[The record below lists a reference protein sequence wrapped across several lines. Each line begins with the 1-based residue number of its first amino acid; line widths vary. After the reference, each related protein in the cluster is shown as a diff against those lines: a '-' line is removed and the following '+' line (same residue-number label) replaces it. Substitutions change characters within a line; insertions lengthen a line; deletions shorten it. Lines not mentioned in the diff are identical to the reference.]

1 MAHEKIDKS
10 RLQKYVESA
19 AKKDGSGIDLARNI
33 NERYDTGN
41 SDKYVAD
48 LIGQARGTASTRKDL
63 RDEKKPKQK
72 AQPAEETPRRRY
84 VNIDEIIGAYV
95 KDNPNE
101 SAKPLARAMLREHP
115 EIDYH
120 VEHLGYLIREYKK
133 RNKIET
139 VINVR
144 PIGDDKYHVLDG
156 TYKWKAKH
164 GPISLPVELAD
175 QMFYEYSRHG
185 LDLSQSQMRQK
196 HDLKIWEWHGIKNT
210 LFLYKDS
217 NIISPYTEDN
227 TPKEDLQKLID
238 GRMDLKMKDKQR
250 LIETSY
256 NKETIKRYKKVIE
269 KDAIATFALENMIDE
284 LVDVTAEW
292 KTKTATVRRTQDFK
306 TERRWLVVTIADLHI
321 GARVEGLRLTPEYNS
336 DQARHL
342 LDVMARRINEMRPT
356 DVSLLFLGDLIES
369 FTGMNHP
376 NSWQSV
382 EYGMIGARVIKEALA
397 LIEEFIAK
405 VDNVREILGVAGNH
419 DRVTASNKE
428 DRRGQVAEII
438 FYMLQRL
445 YGAEITVEYADLILS
460 RQIDGIQYIMTH
472 QDKRVIREGKQAVI
486 DHGDSKLFNVII
498 GAHVH
503 NRKVLEDERTY
514 RWVVAPAVF
523 TGNRHSEEN
532 AWYARP
538 GFLTFENDGNGRP
551 LMTDHTLA

>member
-1 MAHEKIDKS
+1 MPNKIDKTK
-10 RLQKYVESA
+10 LQKYVDA
-19 AKKDGSGIDLARNI
+19 AAAREGSSMDLARRV
-33 NERYDTGN
+33 NEKYETGY

-48 LIGQARGTASTRKDL
+48 LISQARGTARTRKEI
-63 RDEKKPKQK
+63 RQGAAKPE
-72 AQPAEETPRRRY
+72 PPRETEENPRRRF

-95 KDNPNE
+95 SENPSE
-101 SAKPLARAMLREHP
+101 LVKPLCRTMLREHP

-120 VEHLGYLIREYKK
+120 VEHLAYLVREYKK
-133 RNKIET
+133 RHKIET

-144 PIGDDKYHVLDG
+144 PIGGDEKYHVIDG

-196 HDLKIWEWHGIKNT
+196 HDVKIWEWNSIKNT

-238 GRMDLKMKDKQR
+238 DRMDLKMKDKQR
-250 LIETSY
+250 LIESSY

-269 KDAIATFALENMIDE
+269 KDAVNAFALENMIDE
-284 LVDVTAEW
+284 LNDITAEW
-292 KTKTATVRRTQDFK
+292 KTKTATVKRTPDFK
-306 TERRWLVVTIADLHI
+306 TERRWLVVTLADLHI

-342 LDVMARRINEMRPT
+342 LDLAARRINAMRPT

-382 EYGMIGARVIKEALA
+382 EYGMIGARVIKEAIS

-419 DRVTASNKE
+419 DRITASNKE

-445 YGAEITVEYADLILS
+445 YGAEIQIEYSDLVLS
-460 RQIDGIQYIMTH
+460 RQIDGIQYVIAH
-472 QDKRVIREGKQAVI
+472 NDKKVLREGKQIVI
-486 DHGDSKLFNVII
+486 DYGDSKLFNVII

-503 NRKVLEDERTY
+503 NRKVLEDERSY
-514 RWVVAPAVF
+514 RWVIAPALF

-532 AWYARP
+532 AWFARP
-538 GFLTFENDGNGRP
+538 GILVFENDGSGKP
-551 LMTDHTLA
+551 TMTDYTL